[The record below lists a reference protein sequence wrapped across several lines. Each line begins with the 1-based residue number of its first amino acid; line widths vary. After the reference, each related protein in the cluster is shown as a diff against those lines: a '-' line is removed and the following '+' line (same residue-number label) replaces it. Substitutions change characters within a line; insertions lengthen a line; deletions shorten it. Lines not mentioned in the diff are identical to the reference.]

1 MLRVGF
7 PATMSSDHLTQ
18 ALARTVSERIT
29 VKADAT
35 TESGAQLGIDATD
48 FFIEREQHR
57 YDLSGWRV
65 TYDLSDATA
74 DAGYWALGISTLG
87 ETTRLNV

>member
-1 MLRVGF
+1 
-7 PATMSSDHLTQ
+7 
-18 ALARTVSERIT
+18 VS
-29 VKADAT
+29 VVASAT

-65 TYDLSDATA
+65 SYDLSDATA
-74 DAGYWALGISTLG
+74 DAGYWALGISELG
-87 ETTRLNV
+87 LTTRLNV